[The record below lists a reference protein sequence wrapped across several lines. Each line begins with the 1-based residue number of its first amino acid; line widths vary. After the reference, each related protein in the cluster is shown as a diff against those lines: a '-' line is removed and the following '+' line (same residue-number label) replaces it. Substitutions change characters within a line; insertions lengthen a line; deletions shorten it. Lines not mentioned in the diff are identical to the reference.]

1 MPTRA
6 AQSLA
11 RPFTLGSA
19 ELRNRIVMA
28 PMTRAQSPGGIPGA
42 NVAAYYARRAAAGT
56 GLIIT
61 EGTYVDHPSA
71 GDVESV
77 PRFHGEEQLAGWRR
91 VVDAVH
97 AEGGKIMP
105 QLWHVGIQRQAGKPP
120 FPQAP
125 SVGPSGIALDGTAG
139 AGEAL
144 SLADIDTIVQAF
156 ADAAQEAER
165 IGFDGIE
172 LHGAHGYLID
182 QFLWG
187 RTNRRTDAY
196 GGDTVSRT
204 KFAADIIAAVR
215 ERVSP
220 DFPLVLRFS
229 QWKADN
235 YDAKLAADPD
245 EFQALLEPLVRAGV
259 DAFHAS
265 GRRYW
270 QPEFPESGL
279 DLNVAGWTKKLTG
292 KPVITVGSVGLDAV
306 FDASTFAPGAR
317 IGVESVERLLERLER
332 DEFDLVAVGRALL
345 ADPEWASKVLEGRET
360 ELTPFSHGALGNLH

>member
-1 MPTRA
+1 MPSSA

-19 ELRNRIVMA
+19 TLRNRIVMA
-28 PMTRAQSPGGIPGA
+28 PMTRGHSPNGIPGA
-42 NVAAYYARRAAAGT
+42 DVAAYYARRAAAGT

-61 EGTYVDHPSA
+61 EGTYVDHPTA
-71 GDVESV
+71 GDVASV
-77 PRFHGEEQLAGWRR
+77 PRFHGEEQLAGWRG

-97 AEGGKIMP
+97 AEGGAIMP
-105 QLWHVGIQRQAGKPP
+105 QLWHVGIQRQAGSPP
-120 FPQAP
+120 YPQAP
-125 SVGPSGIALDGTAG
+125 SVGPSGLSLNGAAG

-144 SLADIDTIVQAF
+144 SLSDIDALIQAF

-165 IGFDGIE
+165 IGFDGVE

-182 QFLWG
+182 QFLWE

-196 GGDTVSRT
+196 GGDAVSRT

-215 ERVSP
+215 ERVAP
-220 DFPLVLRFS
+220 DFPVVLRFS

-235 YDAKLAADPD
+235 YDAQLAADPD
-245 EFQALLEPLVRAGV
+245 ELQALLEPLAQAGV

-270 QPEFPESGL
+270 EAEFPESGL
-279 DLNVAGWTKKLTG
+279 ELNLAGWSRKLTG

-306 FDASTFAPGAR
+306 FDPAALADKPRAE
-317 IGVESVERLLERLER
+317 VESVERLLERLER

-345 ADPEWASKVLEGRET
+345 ADPEWADKILQGREG
-360 ELTPFSHGALGNLH
+360 ELTPFTKAALGELY

>member
-1 MPTRA
+1 MPSNA

-11 RPFTLGSA
+11 RPFALGSA
-19 ELRNRIVMA
+19 KLRNRIVMA
-28 PMTRAQSPGGIPGA
+28 PMTRAHSPGGIPGE
-42 NVAAYYARRAAAGT
+42 NVADYYARRAAAGT

-77 PRFHGEEQLAGWRR
+77 PRFHGDQQLAGWSQ
-91 VVDAVH
+91 VVAAVH
-97 AEGGKIMP
+97 AAGGTIMP
-105 QLWHVGIQRQAGKPP
+105 QLWHIGIQRRPGNPP
-120 FPQAP
+120 FPEAP
-125 SVGPSGIALDGTAG
+125 SVGPSGVALDGTTGAG
-139 AGEAL
+139 ATL
-144 SLADIDTIVQAF
+144 SLTDIDHIIRAF

-165 IGFDGIE
+165 LGFDGIE

-182 QFLWG
+182 QFLWE

-196 GGDTVSRT
+196 GGDPLSRT
-204 KFAADIIAAVR
+204 RFAADIIRAIR

-220 DFPLVLRFS
+220 EFPVLLRFS
-229 QWKADN
+229 QWKAGN
-235 YDAKLAADPD
+235 YDSRLAGNPD
-245 EFQALLEPLVRAGV
+245 ELQALLEPLAEAGV

-270 QPEFPESGL
+270 EPEFPESGL

-306 FDASTFAPGAR
+306 FDTSSFAPGAR
-317 IGVESVERLLERLER
+317 AGVTSVERLVDRLQR

-345 ADPEWASKVLEGRET
+345 ADPEWAQKILDGRGS
-360 ELTPFSHGALGNLH
+360 ELTPFTHDAVQTLR